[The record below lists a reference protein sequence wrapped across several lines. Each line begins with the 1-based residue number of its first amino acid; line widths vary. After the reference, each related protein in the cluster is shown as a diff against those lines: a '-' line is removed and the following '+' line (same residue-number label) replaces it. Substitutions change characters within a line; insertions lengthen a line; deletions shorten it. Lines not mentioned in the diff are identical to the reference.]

1 MTDTRRESEL
11 PNLPA
16 AVPRPR
22 RRWAPQFIWIIPIVA
37 VLVGAGLAAKV
48 ILERGPTITIS
59 FKTGEGLESGKTHVK
74 YKDVDIGLVKTVAL
88 SEDHSQVIAS
98 VELNK
103 EASDFLLEDT
113 RFWIVRPRITAS
125 GVSGLGTL
133 LAGPYIAVD
142 IGESTNK
149 REDFVALDVPPIVTA
164 DTPGREFV
172 LGAANLGSLDVGLP
186 VYFRRLTV
194 GEVVAYDLDK
204 DGKGVSIRVFVHA
217 PYDKYVTNDTR
228 FWNVSGVD
236 VSLSAA
242 GGLQVLTESFV
253 SILIGG
259 IAFELPP
266 EPSGEIIPTS
276 KEIPAATKASSST
289 AADEL
294 PAERAEK
301 DAVFQLYA
309 TRAEA
314 MKRPD
319 AQTERFVIVFKQ
331 SVRGLSVGA
340 PVEFRGINIG
350 EVISIHTEFE
360 PKLFDFVQPVEI
372 YLYPERLRAKS
383 RTGGA
388 TLPAPKNRAERI
400 KRDQLFIEKGFR
412 AQLRSANLLTGQ
424 LYIGVD
430 FYPKA
435 PKVKFDASQFP
446 IEIPVI
452 KGTFDE
458 LEETGARIVKKMD
471 VLLVNMDTLIKRL
484 DAETVPELNQ
494 TLLDARRTMQ
504 NAENVMAS
512 DSPLQT
518 DLRDALR
525 ELTRTAA
532 SIKTLSDSLDR
543 QPQSL
548 IFGKPP
554 EESKK

>member
-1 MTDTRRESEL
+1 MTDTQRDSEL

-16 AVPRPR
+16 AVSRPR

-59 FKTGEGLESGKTHVK
+59 FKTGEGLEAGKTHVK

-88 SEDHSQVIAS
+88 TADRNQVIAT

-125 GVSGLGTL
+125 GVTGLGTL

-142 IGESTNK
+142 VGESKSK

-172 LGAANLGSLDVGLP
+172 LRASNLGSLDIGVP

-217 PYDKYVTNDTR
+217 PYDQYVTNDTR
-228 FWNVSGVD
+228 FWNASGVD
-236 VSLSAA
+236 VSLSAL
-242 GGLQVLTESFV
+242 GLQVQTESFV

-259 IAFELPP
+259 IAFEA
-266 EPSGEIIPTS
+266 PSGPSSELISAS
-276 KEIPAATKASSST
+276 KEIAAATAATSST
-289 AADEL
+289 AADGA
-294 PAERAEK
+294 PIERAEK
-301 DAVFQLYA
+301 DAVFQLFA
-309 TRAEA
+309 TRSEA

-372 YLYPERLRAKS
+372 YLYPERLRANS

-388 TLPAPKNRAERI
+388 SLPVPKTRAERI

-430 FYPKA
+430 FFPKA
-435 PKVKFDASQFP
+435 PKVKFDASKFP
-446 IEIPVI
+446 IEIPAI
-452 KGTFDE
+452 PGTFDE

-471 VLLVNMDTLIKRL
+471 VLLGNMDTLIKRL

-494 TLLDARRTMQ
+494 TLVEARRAMQ

-532 SIKTLSDSLDR
+532 SIKTLTDSLDR

-548 IFGKPP
+548 IFGKPT

>member
-1 MTDTRRESEL
+1 MTDTRQDTDL

-16 AVPRPR
+16 AVSRPKR
-22 RRWAPQFIWIIPIVA
+22 HWAPQFIWIIPIVA

-59 FKTGEGLESGKTHVK
+59 FKSGDGLEAGKTHVK

-88 SEDHSQVIAS
+88 TADRNQVIAT

-125 GVSGLGTL
+125 GVTGLGTL
-133 LAGPYIAVD
+133 LAGPFIAVD
-142 IGESTNK
+142 VGESKSK
-149 REDFVALDVPPIVTA
+149 RVDFVALDVPPIVTA

-172 LGAANLGSLDVGLP
+172 LRAANLGSLDIGVP

-228 FWNVSGVD
+228 FWNASGVD
-236 VSLSAA
+236 VSLSAL
-242 GGLQVLTESFV
+242 GLQVQTESFV

-259 IAFELPP
+259 VAFEA
-266 EPSGEIIPTS
+266 PSGPVSETIPPS
-276 KEIPAATKASSST
+276 KEIPAALAATSST
-289 AADEL
+289 ATDGA

-301 DAVFQLYA
+301 DAVFQLFA
-309 TRAEA
+309 TRSEA

-372 YLYPERLRAKS
+372 YLYPERLRANS

-388 TLPAPKNRAERI
+388 SLPVPKTRAERI

-430 FYPKA
+430 FFPKA

-446 IEIPVI
+446 IEIPAI
-452 KGTFDE
+452 PGTFDE
-458 LEETGARIVKKMD
+458 LEETGARIAKKMD
-471 VLLVNMDTLIKRL
+471 VLLGNIDTLVKRL

-494 TLLDARRTMQ
+494 ALIEARRAMQ

>member
-1 MTDTRRESEL
+1 M
-11 PNLPA
+11 
-16 AVPRPR
+16 
-22 RRWAPQFIWIIPIVA
+22 
-37 VLVGAGLAAKV
+37 
-48 ILERGPTITIS
+48 
-59 FKTGEGLESGKTHVK
+59 
-74 YKDVDIGLVKTVAL
+74 
-88 SEDHSQVIAS
+88 
-98 VELNK
+98 
-103 EASDFLLEDT
+103 
-113 RFWIVRPRITAS
+113 
-125 GVSGLGTL
+125 
-133 LAGPYIAVD
+133 
-142 IGESTNK
+142 
-149 REDFVALDVPPIVTA
+149 DFVALDVPPIVTA

-172 LGAANLGSLDVGLP
+172 LRAANLGSLDVGVP

-228 FWNVSGVD
+228 FWNASGVD

-242 GGLQVLTESFV
+242 GLQVQTESFV

-259 IAFELPP
+259 IAFEAPP
-266 EPSGEIIPTS
+266 EPSNESVPPA
-276 KEIPAATKASSST
+276 KEIAAAATSST
-289 AADEL
+289 AAAGA

-301 DAVFQLYA
+301 DAVFQLHA

-360 PKLFDFVQPVEI
+360 PKIFDFVQPVEI

-383 RTGGA
+383 RTGVA
-388 TLPAPKNRAERI
+388 TLPALKTRAERI

-435 PKVKFDASQFP
+435 PKVKFDASKFP
-446 IEIPVI
+446 IEIPAI
-452 KGTFDE
+452 PGTFDE
-458 LEETGARIVKKMD
+458 LEETGARIAKKMD
-471 VLLVNMDTLIKRL
+471 VLLGNMDTLIKRL

-494 TLLDARRTMQ
+494 ALIEARRAMQ

-554 EESKK
+554 EESKQ

>member
-1 MTDTRRESEL
+1 MTDTQRETEL
-11 PNLPA
+11 PNLPE
-16 AVPRPR
+16 AVSRPR

-37 VLVGAGLAAKV
+37 VLVGAGLAVKV

-59 FKTGEGLESGKTHVK
+59 FKSGEGLEAGKTQVK

-88 SEDHSQVIAS
+88 SEDHNQVIAS
-98 VELNK
+98 VALNK

-125 GVSGLGTL
+125 GVTGLGTL

-149 REDFVALDVPPIVTA
+149 RVDFVALDVPSIVTA

-172 LGAANLGSLDVGLP
+172 LRASNLGSLDVGVP
-186 VYFRRLTV
+186 IYFRRLTV

-204 DGKGVSIRVFVHA
+204 DGKGVTIRVFVHA

-228 FWNVSGVD
+228 FWNASGVD

-242 GGLQVLTESFV
+242 GVQVQTESLV

-259 IAFELPP
+259 IAFEA
-266 EPSGEIIPTS
+266 PSVPSSEIIPS
-276 KEIPAATKASSST
+276 SQEKPATAAANSST
-289 AADEL
+289 LADGV
-294 PAERAEK
+294 PVERAEK
-301 DAVFQLYA
+301 DAVFQLFA
-309 TRAEA
+309 TRVEA

-319 AQTERFVIVFKQ
+319 AQTERFVIPFKQ

-350 EVISIHTEFE
+350 EVVSIHTEFD
-360 PKLFDFVQPVEI
+360 PKVFDFVQPVEV
-372 YLYPERLRAKS
+372 YFYPDRLRSNS

-388 TLPAPKNRAERI
+388 GLPAPKTRAERI
-400 KRDQLFIEKGFR
+400 KRAQLFIEKGFR

-430 FYPKA
+430 FFPKA
-435 PKVKFDASQFP
+435 PKVKFDASKFP
-446 IEIPVI
+446 IEIPAI
-452 KGTFDE
+452 PGTFDE
-458 LEETGARIVKKMD
+458 LEETGARIAKKMD
-471 VLLVNMDTLIKRL
+471 VLLGNMDTLIKRI

-494 TLLDARRTMQ
+494 ALIEARRALQ

-554 EESKK
+554 EESKP

>member
-1 MTDTRRESEL
+1 MTDTRRDTEL

-16 AVPRPR
+16 AVSRPK

-59 FKTGEGLESGKTHVK
+59 FKTGEGLEAGKTHVK

-88 SEDHSQVIAS
+88 SDDHNQVIAS

-125 GVSGLGTL
+125 GVTGLGTL

-149 REDFVALDVPPIVTA
+149 RVDFVALDVPPIVTA

-172 LGAANLGSLDVGLP
+172 LRASNLGSLDIGVP

-228 FWNVSGVD
+228 FWNASGVD
-236 VSLSAA
+236 VSLSAL
-242 GGLQVLTESFV
+242 GLQVQTESFV

-259 IAFELPP
+259 IAFEA
-266 EPSGEIIPTS
+266 PSGPSSEIIPST
-276 KEIPAATKASSST
+276 KEIPAAVAATTST
-289 AADEL
+289 AADGA

-301 DAVFQLYA
+301 DAVFQLFA
-309 TRAEA
+309 TRSEA

-372 YLYPERLRAKS
+372 YLYPERLRANS

-388 TLPAPKNRAERI
+388 SLPVPRTRAERI

-446 IEIPVI
+446 IEIPAI
-452 KGTFDE
+452 PGTFDE
-458 LEETGARIVKKMD
+458 LEETGARIIKKMD
-471 VLLVNMDTLIKRL
+471 LLLGNIDTLVKRL

-494 TLLDARRTMQ
+494 ALIEARRAMQ

>member
-1 MTDTRRESEL
+1 MTDQRLESDL

-16 AVPRPR
+16 AVSRPK

-59 FKTGEGLESGKTHVK
+59 FKTGEGLEAGKTHVK

-88 SEDHSQVIAS
+88 SDDHNQVIAS

-125 GVSGLGTL
+125 GVTGLGTL

-149 REDFVALDVPPIVTA
+149 RVDFVALDVPPIVTA

-172 LGAANLGSLDVGLP
+172 LRAANLGSLDVGVP

-204 DGKGVSIRVFVHA
+204 DGKGVTIRVFVHA

-228 FWNVSGVD
+228 FWNASGVD

-242 GGLQVLTESFV
+242 GLQVQTESFV

-259 IAFELPP
+259 IAFEA
-266 EPSGEIIPTS
+266 PSAPSSEIIPAS
-276 KEIPAATKASSST
+276 QEKPATAASASST
-289 AADEL
+289 AADAA
-294 PAERAEK
+294 PVERAEK
-301 DAVFQLYA
+301 DAVFQLFA
-309 TRAEA
+309 TRGEA

-319 AQTERFVIVFKQ
+319 AHTERFVIVFKQ
-331 SVRGLSVGA
+331 SVPGLSVGA

-360 PKLFDFVQPVEI
+360 PKIFDFVQPVEI
-372 YLYPERLRAKS
+372 YLYPERLRANS

-388 TLPAPKNRAERI
+388 ELPTPKTRAERI

-424 LYIGVD
+424 LYVGVD
-430 FYPKA
+430 FFPKA
-435 PKVKFDASQFP
+435 PKVKFDASKFP
-446 IEIPVI
+446 IEIPALP
-452 KGTFDE
+452 GTFDE

-471 VLLVNMDTLIKRL
+471 VLLGNMDTLIKRL

-494 TLLDARRTMQ
+494 TLLEARRAMQ
-504 NAENVMAS
+504 HAENVMAS

>member
-1 MTDTRRESEL
+1 MTESRLDSDL
-11 PNLPA
+11 PDLPV
-16 AVPRPR
+16 AVSRPR
-22 RRWAPQFIWIIPIVA
+22 QRWVPQFIWIIPIVA
-37 VLVGAGLAAKV
+37 ILVGAGLAAKV
-48 ILERGPTITIS
+48 VLERGPTITIS
-59 FKTGEGLESGKTHVK
+59 FKSGEGLEAGKTHVK
-74 YKDVDIGLVKTVAL
+74 YKEVDIGLVKTVAL
-88 SEDHSQVIAS
+88 SDDRNLVIAT
-98 VELNK
+98 VELDK

-125 GVSGLGTL
+125 GVTGLGTL
-133 LAGPYIAVD
+133 LAGPFIAVD
-142 IGESTNK
+142 VGESTTK
-149 REDFVALDVPPIVTA
+149 REDFVALDVPPIVTG

-172 LGAANLGSLDVGLP
+172 LRAANLGSLDVGVP

-204 DGKGVSIRVFVHA
+204 DGKGVSVRVFVHA

-228 FWNVSGVD
+228 FWNASGID
-236 VSLSAA
+236 VSLNAA
-242 GGLQVLTESFV
+242 GLQVLTESFV

-259 IAFELPP
+259 IAFEAPP
-266 EPSGEIIPTS
+266 EPSDESIPAS
-276 KEIPAATKASSST
+276 NEIPAATAASSST
-289 AADEL
+289 TTNGL
-294 PAERAEK
+294 PVERAEK

-319 AQTERFVIVFKQ
+319 AQTERFVVVFKQ

-383 RTGGA
+383 RTGVA
-388 TLPAPKNRAERI
+388 ALPAPKTRAERI

-435 PKVKFDASQFP
+435 PKVKFDASKFP
-446 IEIPVI
+446 AEIPVI

-471 VLLVNMDTLIKRL
+471 VLLANMDTLIKRL

-494 TLLDARRTMQ
+494 TLIEARRAMQ

-525 ELTRTAA
+525 ELTRAAA

-554 EESKK
+554 EESK

>member
-1 MTDTRRESEL
+1 MTDTQGDSDL
-11 PNLPA
+11 PSLPA
-16 AVPRPR
+16 ALASPR
-22 RRWAPQFIWIIPIVA
+22 RRWAPQFIWIIPIIA

-59 FKTGEGLESGKTHVK
+59 FKSGDGLEAGKTGVK
-74 YKDVDIGLVKTVAL
+74 YKDVNIGLVKTVAL
-88 SEDHSQVIAS
+88 SDDHNQVIAT

-103 EASDFLLEDT
+103 EAADFLLEDT

-125 GVSGLGTL
+125 GVTGLGTL
-133 LAGPYIAVD
+133 LAGSFIAVD
-142 IGESTNK
+142 VGKSTSK
-149 REDFVALDVPPIVTA
+149 REDFVALDVPPIVTG

-172 LGAANLGSLDVGLP
+172 LRTANLGSLDIGVP

-228 FWNVSGVD
+228 FWNASGVD

-242 GGLQVLTESFV
+242 GLQVQTESFV
-253 SILIGG
+253 SLLVGG
-259 IAFELPP
+259 IAFEAPP
-266 EPSGEIIPTS
+266 GPSSEIIPDS
-276 KEIPAATKASSST
+276 KEIPEATAAISST
-289 AADEL
+289 AADGA

-301 DAVFQLYA
+301 NAVFQLFA
-309 TRAEA
+309 TRSEA

-350 EVISIHTEFE
+350 EVISIHTEFA
-360 PKLFDFVQPVEI
+360 PKHFDFVQPVEI
-372 YLYPERLRAKS
+372 YLYPERLRANS
-383 RTGGA
+383 RSGGA
-388 TLPAPKNRAERI
+388 ALPAPKTRAERI
-400 KRDQLFIEKGFR
+400 KRDQLFMEKGFR

-430 FYPKA
+430 FFPKA

-446 IEIPVI
+446 IEIPAI
-452 KGTFDE
+452 PGAFDE
-458 LEETGARIVKKMD
+458 LEETGARVVKKTD
-471 VLLVNMDTLIKRL
+471 VLLGNMDTLIKRL

-494 TLLDARRTMQ
+494 ALTEARRAMQ
-504 NAENVMAS
+504 NAESVMAS

-518 DLRDALR
+518 DLREALR

-532 SIKTLSDSLDR
+532 SIKALSDSLDR

-554 EESKK
+554 EETKK

>member
-1 MTDTRRESEL
+1 MTDTRRDSEL
-11 PNLPA
+11 SNLPA
-16 AVPRPR
+16 AVSRPR
-22 RRWAPQFIWIIPIVA
+22 RRWAPQSIWIIPIVA
-37 VLVGAGLAAKV
+37 VLVGAGLAGKV

-59 FKTGEGLESGKTHVK
+59 FKTGEGLEAGKTHVK

-88 SEDHSQVIAS
+88 SEDHNRVIAS

-125 GVSGLGTL
+125 GVTGLGTL
-133 LAGPYIAVD
+133 LAGPFIAVD
-142 IGESTNK
+142 IGQSTNK

-172 LGAANLGSLDVGLP
+172 LRAANLGSLDVGVP

-204 DGKGVSIRVFVHA
+204 DGKGLSIRVFVHA
-217 PYDKYVTNDTR
+217 PYDRYVTSDTR
-228 FWNVSGVD
+228 FWNASGVD

-242 GGLQVLTESFV
+242 GLQVLTESFV

-259 IAFELPP
+259 IAFET
-266 EPSGEIIPTS
+266 PSGTSSEIIPAS
-276 KEIPAATKASSST
+276 KEIPAAATSSS
-289 AADEL
+289 AVDEA

-309 TRAEA
+309 TRGEA

-319 AQTERFVIVFKQ
+319 AQAERFVVVFKQ

-350 EVISIHTEFE
+350 EVVSIHTEFD
-360 PKLFDFVQPVEI
+360 PKIFDFAQPVVI
-372 YLYPERLRAKS
+372 YLYPDRLRAKS
-383 RTGGA
+383 RSGGA
-388 TLPAPKNRAERI
+388 ELPSPKTRTARI
-400 KRDQLFIEKGFR
+400 KRAQQFIEKGFR

-430 FYPKA
+430 FFPKA

-494 TLLDARRTMQ
+494 TLLEARRTMQ
-504 NAENVMAS
+504 NAETVMAS

>member
-1 MTDTRRESEL
+1 MTDTRHDTDL

-16 AVPRPR
+16 AVARPK

-37 VLVGAGLAAKV
+37 VLVGAGLAVKV

-59 FKTGEGLESGKTHVK
+59 FKSGDGLEAGKTHVK

-88 SEDHSQVIAS
+88 SADRNQVIAS
-98 VELNK
+98 VELNR

-125 GVSGLGTL
+125 GVTGLGTL
-133 LAGPYIAVD
+133 LAGPFIAVD
-142 IGESTNK
+142 VGESKSK
-149 REDFVALDVPPIVTA
+149 RVDFVALDVPPIVTA

-172 LGAANLGSLDVGLP
+172 LRASNLGSLDIGVP

-204 DGKGVSIRVFVHA
+204 DGKGVSVRVFVHA

-228 FWNVSGVD
+228 FWNASGVD

-242 GGLQVLTESFV
+242 GLQVQTESFV

-259 IAFELPP
+259 IAFEA
-266 EPSGEIIPTS
+266 PSGPGSEIIPATQEKPATAAAS
-276 KEIPAATKASSST
+276 STPAADGA
-289 AADEL
+289 

-309 TRAEA
+309 TRSEA

-372 YLYPERLRAKS
+372 YLYPERLRANS

-388 TLPAPKNRAERI
+388 SLPVPKTRAERI

-430 FYPKA
+430 FFPKA

-446 IEIPVI
+446 IEIPAI
-452 KGTFDE
+452 PGTFDE

-471 VLLVNMDTLIKRL
+471 LLLGNIDTLVKRL

-494 TLLDARRTMQ
+494 TLIEARRAMQ